1 MSLFGTVYM
10 TELINC
16 FEHSDPGSNFL
27 IVCCFC
33 FSCVVHLKKPKQTKN
48 CATAT
53 RLSALTSPTGLR
65 NQSTPVALELPV
77 VLSAAVAQCRDIVGL
92 TSAG

>member
-1 MSLFGTVYM
+1 MSLFGTAYV

-33 FSCVVHLKKPKQTKN
+33 FSCVVHLKKKKY

-53 RLSALTSPTGLR
+53 CLSAITSPTSLR
-65 NQSTPVALELPV
+65 NQSTPMALKLPV
-77 VLSAAVAQCRDIVGL
+77 VLNAAMAQWKDIVGP
-92 TSAG
+92 TATG